1 MSGYSST
8 RFLFNRHLAI
18 RSVRPL
24 RPHIHECMPDSQP
37 QHRST
42 SLQGLTN
49 SYKSALQTLQII
61 TQEFA
66 PWGMLVRPSLARFY
80 VKC

>member
-1 MSGYSST
+1 M
-8 RFLFNRHLAI
+8 A
-18 RSVRPL
+18 
-24 RPHIHECMPDSQP
+24 DSQP

-66 PWGMLVRPSLARFY
+66 PWGMLVRPSLLMLDST
-80 VKC
+80 